1 LSDEAQRPDPDRLLA
16 AMQREEGQAQRGRL
30 KIFFGAS
37 AGVGKTYTM
46 LEDARKQRDAGRDA
60 VVGYVEPHGRRETEA
75 LLAGLERIATRAVE
89 YRGVALHEF
98 DVDAALARRPALLLV
113 DELAHTN
120 APGSRHA
127 KRWQDVDD
135 LLAAGIDVYSTL
147 NVQHLESLNDVV
159 AQITGVVV
167 RETLPDDVF
176 DRADEVELVDLTVP
190 ELLERLRQGKVYVPA
205 QAERAA
211 QHFFR
216 KPNLIALRELAL
228 RRTADRVNVDVQQ
241 ERELRRPQ
249 EAWPTRER
257 VLVCVSQNA
266 SAARVIRAGRRLARA
281 LRADWIA
288 ATVETPFMRRLGGGD
303 RAALAAHL
311 RLAEGLGAETVTLS
325 GSHVPEEIA
334 SYARSRN
341 VTQIVVGA
349 PTGPRWLRLLFGST
363 SEELLAESGGI
374 DVHVVPGGDGDD
386 EERERPRAATA
397 ARGDVAAADAE
408 ADAAVGRSYRRAAL
422 VVVACSLVAGAM
434 SWAGLTE
441 TNLVMVYLLGVA
453 VVAARYGRGPAV
465 AASVAGVLLFDI
477 LFVPPRLTFAIS
489 DTEYLVTFAV
499 MLGIGLLIATLTVRV
514 REQAVAARER
524 ERRTEALFRMSR
536 HLSGTTGT
544 ITLLHVAL
552 QQLVDVFGTD
562 VSILIPD
569 AYGQL
574 GPPPGAPAPFIEK
587 DRWTGVASW
596 VFKHGRP
603 AGRGT
608 DTLPGSHAQYVPLIA
623 SRGPVG
629 VMALGPHERLKLSA
643 PEQRQ
648 LIETLA
654 NQIALALE
662 RDQLAH
668 TAQQVQ
674 VEAESERMRSALLS
688 SVSHDLRTPLA
699 VISGASGALL
709 QDGDSLDTQAR
720 REMLRSIHE
729 EADRLARLVRNL
741 LDMTRLE
748 SGDPSPRRE
757 WQPLE
762 EIVGSALQSVGTR
775 LARHKLSTHLAADL
789 PMLKV
794 DGVLIEQVLINL
806 LENAAR
812 HAPPATPIEIAAAA
826 EPRPDGDTD
835 VVVEVA
841 DRGTGIPPELLPRV
855 FEKFFRGPGAG
866 GTGLGLAICR
876 AVVEAHGGT
885 IEAANRDGGGA
896 VFRFRLP
903 VVGQPPAVAAEP
915 EP

>member
-1 LSDEAQRPDPDRLLA
+1 MSDEARRPDPDRLLA
-16 AMQREEGQAQRGRL
+16 RIRKEEERASRGRL
-30 KIFFGAS
+30 KIFFGAA

-46 LEDARKQRDAGRDA
+46 LEDARRQAAAGRDV

-75 LLAGLERIATRAVE
+75 LLSGLEQIAWREVE
-89 YRGVALHEF
+89 HRGVRLREF
-98 DVDAALARRPALLLV
+98 DVDAALERRPQLLLV

-127 KRWQDVDD
+127 KRWQDVED
-135 LLAAGIDVYSTL
+135 LLEAGIDVSTTL
-147 NVQHLESLNDVV
+147 NVQHLESLNDIV
-159 AQITGVVV
+159 AQVTGVVV

-190 ELLERLRQGKVYVPA
+190 ELLDRLRQGKVYVA
-205 QAERAA
+205 GQAERAA
-211 QHFFR
+211 ENFFR

-228 RRTADRVNVDVQQ
+228 RRTADRVNADVQQ
-241 ERELRRPQ
+241 ERELRDP
-249 EAWPTRER
+249 EGAWPTRER

-288 ATVETPFMRRLGGGD
+288 ATVETPFMRRLRGGD
-303 RAALAAHL
+303 RAALATHL

-325 GSHVPEEIA
+325 GANVAEEIGA
-334 SYARSRN
+334 YARSRN

-349 PTGPRWLRLLFGST
+349 PAGPRWLRLLVGST
-363 SEELLAESGGI
+363 SDDLLEESGEI
-374 DVHVVPGGDGDD
+374 EVHVVQGGDEDEDD
-386 EERERPRAATA
+386 AERRKAAAA
-397 ARGDVAAADAE
+397 ARGDTGAPDEESAPA
-408 ADAAVGRSYRRAAL
+408 GRPYRRAAL
-422 VVVACSLVAGAM
+422 VVAACSLIAGGM
-434 SWAGLTE
+434 SWAGLVE

-453 VVAARYGRGPAV
+453 FVAARYGRGPAV
-465 AASVAGVLLFDI
+465 AASVASVLLFDF
-477 LFVPPRLTFAIS
+477 LFVPPRLTFAVS

-514 REQAVAARER
+514 REQVVAARER

-536 HLSGTTGT
+536 HLSSTSGTL
-544 ITLLHVAL
+544 TLLHVAL
-552 QQLVDVFGTD
+552 QQLADVFGSD
-562 VSILIPD
+562 VSILMPGLH
-569 AYGQL
+569 GQL
-574 GPPPGAPAPFIEK
+574 APPPGAPAPFIEK

-608 DTLPGSHAQYVPLIA
+608 DTLPGSHALYVPLIA
-623 SRGPVG
+623 SRGPIG
-629 VMALGPHERLKLSA
+629 VLALAPHERLSVRA

-648 LIETLA
+648 LVETLA

-668 TAQQVQ
+668 TAQHVQ
-674 VEAESERMRSALLS
+674 VEAEAERARSALLS

-709 QDGDSLDTQAR
+709 AEGDGLDAESR
-720 REMLRSIHE
+720 RQMLRSIHE

-748 SGDPSPRRE
+748 SGALVPRRE

-762 EIVGSALQSVGTR
+762 EIVGSALRSLGAR
-775 LARHKLSTHLAADL
+775 LADHPVTTRLAADL
-789 PMLKV
+789 PMLLV
-794 DGVLIEQVLINL
+794 DGVLVEQVLINL

-812 HAPPATPIEIAAAA
+812 HTPPPTPIEVSARA
-826 EPRPDGDTD
+826 ERSGGGTD
-835 VVVEVA
+835 VIVEVA
-841 DRGTGIPPELLPRV
+841 DSGPGIPPEVLPRI
-855 FEKFFRGPGAG
+855 FEKFFRGPGAS
-866 GTGLGLAICR
+866 GTGLGLAISR
-876 AVVEAHGGT
+876 AIVEAHGGR
-885 IEAANRDGGGA
+885 IEAADREGGGT

-903 VVGQPPAVAAEP
+903 VVGEPPALAQEP
-915 EP
+915 PA

>member
-1 LSDEAQRPDPDRLLA
+1 VSDEARRPDPDRLLA
-16 AMQREEGQAQRGRL
+16 HIRKEEERAGRGRL
-30 KIFFGAS
+30 KVFFGAA

-46 LEDARKQRDAGRDA
+46 LEDARRAASAGHDV

-75 LLAGLERIATRAVE
+75 LLTGLEQISWREVE
-89 YRGVALHEF
+89 HRGMRLREF
-98 DVDAALARRPALLLV
+98 DVDAALARRPQLLLV

-127 KRWQDVDD
+127 KRWQDVED
-135 LLAAGIDVYSTL
+135 LLAAGIDVSSTL
-147 NVQHLESLNDVV
+147 NVQHLESLNDIV
-159 AQITGVVV
+159 AQVTGVVV

-190 ELLERLRQGKVYVPA
+190 ELLERLREGKVYIA
-205 QAERAA
+205 GQAERAA
-211 QHFFR
+211 ENFFR

-228 RRTADRVNVDVQQ
+228 RRTADRVNADVQQ
-241 ERELRRPQ
+241 ERELRDPQ
-249 EAWPTRER
+249 GAWPTRER

-266 SAARVIRAGRRLARA
+266 SAGRVIRAGRRLARA

-288 ATVETPFMRRLGGGD
+288 VTVETPFMRRLRGGD
-303 RAALAAHL
+303 RAALAEHL

-325 GSHVPEEIA
+325 GSDVAEEIWA
-334 SYARSRN
+334 YARSRN

-349 PTGPRWLRLLFGST
+349 PSGPRWLRMLVGST
-363 SEELLAESGGI
+363 SDELMEQAGGI
-374 DVHVVPGGDGDD
+374 DVHVVQAGDD
-386 EERERPRAATA
+386 DEDDAERRQAAAA
-397 ARGDVAAADAE
+397 ARGDAGASDEDAP
-408 ADAAVGRSYRRAAL
+408 VGRSYRRAAL
-422 VVVACSLVAGAM
+422 VVAAASLAAAGM
-434 SWAGLTE
+434 SWAGLVE

-453 VVAARYGRGPAV
+453 FVAARYGRGPAV
-465 AASVAGVLLFDI
+465 AASIASVLLFDF
-477 LFVPPRLTFAIS
+477 LFVPPRLTFAVS

-536 HLSGTTGT
+536 HLSSTAGTL
-544 ITLLHVAL
+544 TLLHVAL
-552 QQLVDVFGTD
+552 QQLADVFGSD
-562 VSILIPD
+562 VSILMPG
-569 AYGQL
+569 AHGQL
-574 GPPPGAPAPFIEK
+574 APPPGAPAPFIEK

-608 DTLPGSHAQYVPLIA
+608 DTLPGSHALYVPLVA
-623 SRGPVG
+623 SRGPIG
-629 VMALGPHERLKLSA
+629 VMALSTHERLSVRA

-648 LIETLA
+648 LVETLA

-668 TAQQVQ
+668 TAQRVL
-674 VEAESERMRSALLS
+674 VEAEAERTRSALLS

-709 QDGDSLDTQAR
+709 AEGDALDAESR
-720 REMLRSIHE
+720 RAMLASIHD

-748 SGDPSPRRE
+748 SGALVPRRE

-762 EIVGSALQSVGTR
+762 EIVGSALRSVGAR
-775 LARHKLSTHLAADL
+775 LVDHPVSTSLAADL
-789 PMLKV
+789 PMLLV

-812 HAPPATPIEIAAAA
+812 HTPAHTPIEISARA
-826 EPRPDGDTD
+826 EPRAGGTD

-841 DRGTGIPPELLPRV
+841 DRGPGIPPEVLPRV
-855 FEKFFRGPGAG
+855 FEKFFRGPGAS
-866 GTGLGLAICR
+866 GTGLGLAISR
-876 AVVEAHGGT
+876 AVVEAHGGSL
-885 IEAANRDGGGA
+885 EADNRDSGGA
-896 VFRFRLP
+896 VFRIRLP
-903 VVGQPPAVAAEP
+903 VMGEPPAVVPDPSA
-915 EP
+915 

>member
-1 LSDEAQRPDPDRLLA
+1 MIEEAQRPDPDRLLA
-16 AMQREEGQAQRGRL
+16 RVKAEEERARRGRL

-46 LEDARKQRDAGRDA
+46 LEDARQQRDAGRDV
-60 VVGYVEPHGRRETEA
+60 VVGYVEPHGRRETES
-75 LLAGLERIATRAVE
+75 LLTGLEQIPSRPVE
-89 YRGVALHEF
+89 YRGVTLREF
-98 DVDAALARRPALLLV
+98 DVDAALARRPQLLLV

-135 LLAAGIDVYSTL
+135 LLAAGIDVASTL
-147 NVQHLESLNDVV
+147 NVQHLESLNDIV

-167 RETLPDDVF
+167 QETLPDDVF

-190 ELLERLRQGKVYVPA
+190 ELLERLRQGKVYVPG

-228 RRTADRVNVDVQQ
+228 RRTADRVNVDVLA
-241 ERELRRPQ
+241 ERELRDTQ

-266 SAARVIRAGRRLARA
+266 SAGRVIRAGRRLARA

-288 ATVETPFMRRLGGGD
+288 VTVETPFMRGLLPFDRERL
-303 RAALAAHL
+303 AEHL
-311 RLAEGLGAETVTLS
+311 HLAEGLGAETVTLS
-325 GSHVPEEIA
+325 GSHVAEEIGA
-334 SYARSRN
+334 YARSRN

-349 PTGPRWLRLLFGST
+349 PARSRWLRLLFGST
-363 SEELLAESGGI
+363 SDELLEEGGGI
-374 DVHVVPGGDGDD
+374 DVHVVQGGEAD
-386 EERERPRAATA
+386 EDEREQPRAAAA
-397 ARGDVAAADAE
+397 ARGDRPEPHAEGAPAA
-408 ADAAVGRSYRRAAL
+408 RSFQRAAL
-422 VVVACSLVAGAM
+422 VVVACSLVAGLM
-434 SWAGLTE
+434 SWSGLSE
-441 TNLVMVYLLGVA
+441 TNQVMVYLLGVA
-453 VVAARYGRGPAV
+453 FVAARYGRWPAA
-465 AASVAGVLLFDI
+465 AASLASVLLFDFF
-477 LFVPPRLTFAIS
+477 FVPPRLTFAVS

-499 MLGIGLLIATLTVRV
+499 MLGIGLLIAALTVRV
-514 REQAVAARER
+514 REAAAAARER

-544 ITLLHVAL
+544 VTLLHVAL
-552 QQLVDVFGTD
+552 QQLADVFGTD
-562 VSILIPD
+562 VSILMPD
-569 AYGQL
+569 AQGQL
-574 GPPPGAPAPFIEK
+574 APPPGAPATFIEK
-587 DRWTGVASW
+587 DRWTGVAAW

-608 DTLPGSHAQYVPLIA
+608 DTLPGSAALYVPLLA
-623 SRGPVG
+623 SHGPVG
-629 VMALGPHERLKLSA
+629 VMALRPPERLQLGA

-648 LIETLA
+648 LVETLA

-662 RDQLAH
+662 RDQLAR
-668 TAQQVQ
+668 TAQAVQ
-674 VEAESERMRSALLS
+674 VEAEAEHMRSALLS

-709 QDGDSLDTQAR
+709 HDADALDTEAR
-720 REMLRSIHE
+720 QEMLRSIHE

-748 SGDPSPRRE
+748 SGAFGPRRE

-762 EIVGSALQSVGTR
+762 EIVGSALQSLGAR
-775 LARHKLSTHLAADL
+775 LARHPVTTRLPRDL
-789 PMLKV
+789 PMLAV
-794 DGVLIEQVLINL
+794 DGVLIEQVVINL

-812 HAPPATPIEIAAAA
+812 HTPAGTPIEISART
-826 EPRPDGDTD
+826 ESRDSGLD
-835 VVVEVA
+835 VVVEIA
-841 DRGTGIPPELLPRV
+841 DRGPGIPPEVLPRV

-876 AVVEAHGGT
+876 AVIEAHGGR
-885 IEAANRDGGGA
+885 IEAGHREGGGA
-896 VFRFRLP
+896 LFRFRLP
-903 VVGQPPAVAAEP
+903 IVGEPPAMAQEP
-915 EP
+915 VS

>member
-1 LSDEAQRPDPDRLLA
+1 VSDEAQRPDPDRLLA
-16 AMQREEGQAQRGRL
+16 RIQEEEQRAQRGRL
-30 KIFFGAS
+30 KLFFGAA

-46 LEDARKQRDAGRDA
+46 LEDARRQHASGRDV
-60 VVGYVEPHGRRETEA
+60 VVGYVELHGRRETEA
-75 LLAGLERIATRAVE
+75 LLAGLEQIPPREVE
-89 YRGVALHEF
+89 YHGVRLREF
-98 DVDAALARRPALLLV
+98 DVDAALARRPQLLLV

-135 LLAAGIDVYSTL
+135 LLAAGIDVSSTL
-147 NVQHLESLNDVV
+147 NVQHLESLNDIVS
-159 AQITGVVV
+159 QITGVVV

-190 ELLERLRQGKVYVPA
+190 ELLERLHQGKVYIA
-205 QAERAA
+205 GQAEHAA

-241 ERELRRPQ
+241 ERELRDAQ

-257 VLVCVSQNA
+257 VLVCVSQRA

-288 ATVETPFMRRLGGGD
+288 ATVETPFLRRLTGGD
-303 RAALAAHL
+303 RARLAEHL
-311 RLAEGLGAETVTLS
+311 RLAERLGAETVTLS
-325 GSHVPEEIA
+325 GSHVAGEVA

-349 PTGPRWLRLLFGST
+349 PTGPRWLRLLVGST
-363 SEELLAESGGI
+363 SDDLLAEAGPME
-374 DVHVVPGGDGDD
+374 VHVVQAGATD
-386 EERERPRAATA
+386 EDEREQPRAAA
-397 ARGDVAAADAE
+397 LARGDAE
-408 ADAAVGRSYRRAAL
+408 ALQAEGAPAGGSYRRAAL
-422 VVVACSLVAGAM
+422 VVAACSLVAGAI

-441 TNLVMVYLLGVA
+441 TNVVMVYLLGVA
-453 VVAARYGRGPAV
+453 FVAARYGRGPAV
-465 AASVAGVLLFDI
+465 AASVASVLVFDF

-499 MLGIGLLIATLTVRV
+499 LLGIGLLIAALTGRV
-514 REQAVAARER
+514 REQADASRER
-524 ERRTEALFRMSR
+524 ERRTEALFRLSR

-552 QQLVDVFGTD
+552 QQLAEVFGTH
-562 VSILIPD
+562 VTILVPGTHD
-569 AYGQL
+569 QL
-574 GPPPGAPAPFIEK
+574 APPPGAPAPFIEK

-608 DTLPGSHAQYVPLIA
+608 DTLPGSHALYVPLIA

-629 VMALGPHERLKLSA
+629 VLALEPHERLRLGA

-648 LIETLA
+648 LVETLA

-662 RDQLAH
+662 RDQLAQ
-668 TAQQVQ
+668 TAQHVQ
-674 VEAESERMRSALLS
+674 VEAEAERMRSALLS

-709 QDGDSLDTQAR
+709 QDGDSLDAQAK
-720 REMLRSIHE
+720 REMLRGIHE
-729 EADRLARLVRNL
+729 EAERLAHLVRNL

-748 SGDPSPRRE
+748 SGAVAPQRE

-762 EIVGSALQSVGTR
+762 EIVGSALRSMAGR
-775 LARHKLSTHLAADL
+775 LLHHPVATDLPPGL

-794 DGVLIEQVLINL
+794 DGVLLEQVFINL

-812 HAPPATPIEIAAAA
+812 HTPPDTPVEIAARA
-826 EPRPDGDTD
+826 ELRSDGGTD

-841 DRGTGIPPELLPRV
+841 DRGPGIPEDVLPRV

-876 AVVEAHGGT
+876 AVVEAHGGR
-885 IEAANRDGGGA
+885 IEAANREDGGA
-896 VFRFRLP
+896 VFRLRLP
-903 VVGQPPAVAAEP
+903 VVGAPPELAQEASP
-915 EP
+915 